1 MEDNKIKVQW
11 LTVKEL
17 QPYVN
22 NPRKNDKAVEAVAAS
37 IQSFGF
43 NVPITVDKDHV
54 IVTGHT
60 RLKAAIKLGM
70 TEVPVIVL
78 DNLDEAQV
86 KAFRLADN
94 KVGEL
99 ADWDLDQLAVE
110 LEDLKNEID
119 MTEYGFEMEEQEA
132 DNVKEDDFVINPPA
146 KPKAK
151 IGDVYMLGGHRL
163 MCGDSTNL
171 EHIEKLM
178 DFAEAD
184 CLITDPPYNVDYG
197 ELQKARLKVAPERF
211 KGANDTPIENDK
223 MTDEQFVGFM
233 ESTLGNAD
241 SVMRPGA
248 AFYIWHATISDYAT
262 QQAMRN
268 IGWQMRQILIW
279 NKSSLCLGFSDY
291 QWKHEP
297 CFYGWK
303 KGTHYFTSDRTQA
316 TVIED
321 QINID
326 KLKLAE
332 AKDLLRK
339 LLEPKEETTVLWE
352 HKPLANSEHPTMK
365 PVKLIARI
373 MANSTKKGDIVLD
386 IFGGSGTTIIAAEQL
401 HRRCFMMEYDPKFV
415 DVIIKRYEEFT
426 GDKAVLLNDR

>member
-37 IQSFGF
+37 IKNFGF

-54 IVTGHT
+54 IITGHT

-70 TEVPVIVL
+70 AEVPVIVL

-151 IGDVYMLGGHRL
+151 IGDVYMLGGI
-163 MCGDSTNL
+163 DSC
-171 EHIEKLM
+171 
-178 DFAEAD
+178 AE
-184 CLITDPPYNVDYG
+184 T
-197 ELQKARLKVAPERF
+197 AR
-211 KGANDTPIENDK
+211 TW
-223 MTDEQFVGFM
+223 
-233 ESTLGNAD
+233 ST
-241 SVMRPGA
+241 S
-248 AFYIWHATISDYAT
+248 
-262 QQAMRN
+262 RN
-268 IGWQMRQILIW
+268 
-279 NKSSLCLGFSDY
+279 
-291 QWKHEP
+291 
-297 CFYGWK
+297 
-303 KGTHYFTSDRTQA
+303 
-316 TVIED
+316 
-321 QINID
+321 
-326 KLKLAE
+326 
-332 AKDLLRK
+332 
-339 LLEPKEETTVLWE
+339 
-352 HKPLANSEHPTMK
+352 
-365 PVKLIARI
+365 
-373 MANSTKKGDIVLD
+373 
-386 IFGGSGTTIIAAEQL
+386 
-401 HRRCFMMEYDPKFV
+401 
-415 DVIIKRYEEFT
+415 
-426 GDKAVLLNDR
+426 